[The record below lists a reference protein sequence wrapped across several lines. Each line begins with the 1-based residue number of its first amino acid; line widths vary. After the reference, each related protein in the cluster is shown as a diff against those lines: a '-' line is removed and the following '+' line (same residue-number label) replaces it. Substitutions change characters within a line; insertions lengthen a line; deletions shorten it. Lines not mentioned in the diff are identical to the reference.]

1 MKGEIRSHCVA
12 CPPIEP
18 VVVFRDTYIHEL
30 LNSVKPCVECTE
42 RDGWAHRKL
51 LRLLRV
57 LLTIKVQSSDAL
69 EAEREKLIAALSVSA
84 LDELREAQEEAAQ
97 EEEEEEEE
105 APQIDAFDLLEE
117 EDDDEHDSGMEDQ
130 HQQEEWVA
138 GVAV

>member
-30 LNSVKPCVECTE
+30 LSSVKPCVECTE

-97 EEEEEEEE
+97 EEK

-117 EDDDEHDSGMEDQ
+117 EDDSGMEDQ

>member
-97 EEEEEEEE
+97 EEEK

-117 EDDDEHDSGMEDQ
+117 EDDSGMEDQ

>member
-30 LNSVKPCVECTE
+30 LSSVKPCVECTE

-97 EEEEEEEE
+97 EEEK

-117 EDDDEHDSGMEDQ
+117 EDDSGMEDQ